1 MGSTEEMRTWAI
13 SVLSVLVSDPSP
25 IDERRSAASALVIS
39 TTSSLR
45 PAWLIQMME
54 SSVL

>member
-1 MGSTEEMRTWAI
+1 M
-13 SVLSVLVSDPSP
+13 
-25 IDERRSAASALVIS
+25 DERSKSASALVIS